1 MQVVVLW
8 FAEGRKYKVFLPVLL
23 YNADMKLL
31 SLNSDFYLS
40 VCRSGFPEVVF
51 LLLNA
56 GLSAT
61 QKDAFA
67 QVRVHVYH

>member
-1 MQVVVLW
+1 MGVDGW
-8 FAEGRKYKVFLPVLL
+8 RAYVFSV
-23 YNADMKLL
+23 L
-31 SLNSDFYLS
+31 SLLRGAGY
-40 VCRSGFPEVVF
+40 PEVVF

-67 QVRVHVYH
+67 QVSSVGLS